1 MSGTGTCG
9 SAYHLLSSRQADLAH
24 HARRFAGDLSDLLNG
39 TITHGVRISAAMTAA
54 GTAVVGCGIKR
65 TNLRSLPI
73 RLRTRQP
80 RTSLYLFVTY
90 TLGLDEQD
98 HRFLTATKSTYG
110 LGTRETR
117 RALRYDYERRA
128 SNEYPEA
135 HLHLLGASERL
146 AELVATGRPGRQPSR
161 LHLPVGGR
169 RFRPCLEDIIE
180 FCIVEQLV
188 EPRNDMWRE
197 NLNAKRDEFYRRQLK
212 AAVRQDPETAR
223 SALEYRP

>member
-1 MSGTGTCG
+1 MS
-9 SAYHLLSSRQADLAH
+9 AKQALLTNE
-24 HARRFAGDLSDLLNG
+24 ARRFAGDLSELLNG
-39 TITHGVRISAAMTAA
+39 TITQGIRISAAMLPA
-54 GTAVVGCGIKR
+54 GAAVVGYGVTKN
-65 TNLRSLPI
+65 NLKSSPI
-73 RLRTRQP
+73 ELRTQQP

-90 TLGLDEQD
+90 TLDLNEQD
-98 HRFLTATKSTYG
+98 DRFLTVTKSTYG
-110 LGTRETR
+110 LGASQTE
-117 RALRYDYERRA
+117 RAFRYDYERGP

-135 HLHLLGASERL
+135 YLHILGASERL

-197 NLNAKRDEFYRRQLK
+197 NLNAKRDGFYRRQLK
-212 AAVRQDPETAR
+212 AAVRQDPDTAR